1 MKIRSDLVFDL
12 DTCVAFITNNAAKKL
27 AECFNERLSKLG
39 ITRVQWIALYFMGKY
54 ENISQSELGE
64 KMDIKASS
72 VARLIDR
79 MERDGYVIRKRDP
92 KDRRMTNLILTED
105 GKRLQLKLLPE
116 GEKMRKL
123 VSRDL
128 TEEEIETF
136 KKVLKKMTENVSNEE

>member
-1 MKIRSDLVFDL
+1 VFDL

-27 AECFNERLSKLG
+27 SECFNERLSKLG

-54 ENISQSELGE
+54 ENISQGELGK

-92 KDRRMTNLILTED
+92 KDRRMTNLILTKD
-105 GKRLQLKLLPE
+105 GKELRLKLLPE

-123 VSRDL
+123 ASRGL

-136 KKVLKKMTENVSNEE
+136 KKVLKKMTKNVSNEE

>member
-1 MKIRSDLVFDL
+1 MHYI
-12 DTCVAFITNNAAKKL
+12 
-27 AECFNERLSKLG
+27 LSSSLTHLG
-39 ITRVQWIALYFMGKY
+39 LYFMGKY
-54 ENISQSELGE
+54 ENISQGELGK

-92 KDRRMTNLILTED
+92 KDRRMTNLILTKD
-105 GKRLQLKLLPE
+105 GKELRLKLLPE

-123 VSRDL
+123 ASRGL

-136 KKVLKKMTENVSNEE
+136 KKVLKKMTKNVSNEE